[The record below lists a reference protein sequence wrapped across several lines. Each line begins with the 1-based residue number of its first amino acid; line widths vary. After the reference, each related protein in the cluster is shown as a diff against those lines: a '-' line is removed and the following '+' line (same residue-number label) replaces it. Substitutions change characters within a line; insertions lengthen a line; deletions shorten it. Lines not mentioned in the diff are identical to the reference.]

1 MNTLLR
7 GSLVAL
13 VCGIGM
19 SAASDAD
26 ARDCF
31 LKKIFNRGNDCCCN
45 PCEPVCCEPAPQPCC
60 CAPVSHCGC
69 DGYAT
74 QSSYGYSDC
83 GCGTVT
89 SGEVVVEDSNSNQPT
104 EAASPSD
111 EMPEVPEPPAAE
123 EAGEEATE
131 EAAEATTEA

>member
-1 MNTLLR
+1 MKAILR
-7 GSLVAL
+7 VSLVAI
-13 VCGIGM
+13 VCGFGM

-31 LKKIFNRGNDCCCN
+31 LKKIFNRGNDCCS

-60 CAPVSHCGC
+60 QAPVADCGC
-69 DGYAT
+69 GAVEA
-74 QSSYGYSDC
+74 SYSDC
-83 GCGTVT
+83 GCGAVT
-89 SGEVVVEDSNSNQPT
+89 GEIIIEDSYQPT

-123 EAGEEATE
+123 EATEEAAE
-131 EAAEATTEA
+131 EAAEAAAEATTEA